1 MYRINDKAEA
11 VRQVQIYLNGI
22 NNTFVMPSGVYDE
35 NTRIAVIGYQ
45 RSHGLEPTGTVDR
58 ATFDSIYKDY
68 VSAYQSKRLYGAA
81 GSFISFPIR
90 EGDMSPEIIH
100 LNRTLENLL
109 CYYGITHRLRCGSF
123 YSSETAE
130 AVRVMRRIY
139 LLADGDYVDE
149 ELYLRM
155 MADRN
160 SIKRLDRRQN

>member
-1 MYRINDKAEA
+1 MYRINDKTEA

-22 NNTFVMPSGVYDE
+22 NNAFVMPSGVYDE
-35 NTRIAVIGYQ
+35 NTRNAVIGYQ
-45 RSHGLEPTGTVDR
+45 RSHDLEPTGTVDR

-68 VSAYQSKRLYGAA
+68 VSAYQSKRLYGTA
-81 GSFISFPIR
+81 GSLISFPIR
-90 EGDMSPEIIH
+90 EGDMSSEIIH
-100 LNRTLENLL
+100 LNRTLETLL
-109 CYYGITHRLRCGSF
+109 RYYGITHRLRCGSF
-123 YSSETAE
+123 YSVETAE

-155 MADRN
+155 MADHN